1 MANVFECDVVLG
13 EEYFD
18 RGKWI
23 QLDGRATRAT
33 PAGRLG
39 FWVRPGLRSTAD
51 NFSAELQ
58 LQCLSRFQPFIFLV
72 LCPYDRDLTHSQWL
86 NTFRRTAR
94 AQPSDFADVHEHAFA
109 RLADEVHAFEKRPVI
124 SVFEI
129 GPYSALRLAC
139 VYKLFWGWGLD
150 CAAGDVGEE
159 AGTEKDGENAEVLG
173 GVGNG
178 DTCVASTE
186 GVLEA
191 GAEVVG
197 ERHRV
202 RVKVGSKLAVRNC
215 AEWIIKCQSSL
226 RLLPHPIIFVS
237 LIPAPMHY
245 FSQSF
250 NYECVPIPFA
260 TCLTHTLIPVCPFLV
275 TRGRMS

>member
-1 MANVFECDVVLG
+1 MG
-13 EEYFD
+13 
-18 RGKWI
+18 
-23 QLDGRATRAT
+23 
-33 PAGRLG
+33 PAHRLG
-39 FWVRPGLRSTAD
+39 FWVGPGLRSTAD

-72 LCPYDRDLTHSQWL
+72 LCPHDCDLAHSQWL
-86 NTFRRTAR
+86 DTFRRTAR
-94 AQPSDFADVHEHAFA
+94 TQPSDFADVHEDAFA
-109 RLADEVHAFEKRPVI
+109 RHADEVHAFEKRSVI

-129 GPYSALRLAC
+129 RPYSALRLAG

-178 DTCVASTE
+178 DTGMASAK

-191 GAEVVG
+191 GAEVVR
-197 ERHRV
+197 EWH
-202 RVKVGSKLAVRNC
+202 RVKVGREKLRRSGY
-215 AEWIIKCQSSL
+215 QSARS
-226 RLLPHPIIFVS
+226 RRSDTAPIPPSSDNFRFPHS
-237 LIPAPMHY
+237 CTMHY

-250 NYECVPIPFA
+250 NYECVHFP
-260 TCLTHTLIPVCPFLV
+260 LLPV
-275 TRGRMS
+275 